1 LLPGL
6 VRRKWIEKKRKMQR
20 VADQSFAGLTLF
32 PEDEGLLFQQGKAA
46 GADWMLPN
54 TRMDMAKMLNAQA
67 SMPVRVYDIPRGM
80 LKQTI
85 SRMQLQRLMDEDNSM
100 PLLLGETKA
109 VNVIRKFR
117 RKLPDEEE
125 EDPSDEESAE
135 NRAVKKTQAD
145 VFGRIDALERVNQE
159 QELPKIP
166 QIVAMTE
173 EMSHAL
179 SEVQNQFR
187 VQLTGIIEATANLFE
202 HLVELTQGVD
212 AVRNNHEEVLNIVRE
227 SLAQDYDGGSSMTG
241 SAR

>member
-1 LLPGL
+1 
-6 VRRKWIEKKRKMQR
+6 
-20 VADQSFAGLTLF
+20 
-32 PEDEGLLFQQGKAA
+32 LLFQQSKGP
-46 GADWMLPN
+46 GADWSLPN
-54 TRMDMAKMLNAQA
+54 TRMDMAKMLNAKA
-67 SMPVRVYDIPRGM
+67 SMPLRVYDIPRGM
-80 LKQTI
+80 MKQTI

-109 VNVIRKFR
+109 VKVIRKFR
-117 RKLPDEEE
+117 KKLPDED
-125 EDPSDEESAE
+125 EDEPSEDEGGGD
-135 NRAVKKTQAD
+135 NGHNPVKKTQAE
-145 VFGRIDALERVNQE
+145 VFGRIDELERVPPE
-159 QELPKIP
+159 VSVPKIP
-166 QIVAMTE
+166 QVVAMTE